1 MVIEPPHIILIPSSK
16 SELSDSKA
24 NILHLLNHKTLCPPR
39 CDLSDEYNI

>member
-24 NILHLLNHKTLCPPR
+24 DIFKTIKHYVHL
-39 CDLSDEYNI
+39 DEYSI